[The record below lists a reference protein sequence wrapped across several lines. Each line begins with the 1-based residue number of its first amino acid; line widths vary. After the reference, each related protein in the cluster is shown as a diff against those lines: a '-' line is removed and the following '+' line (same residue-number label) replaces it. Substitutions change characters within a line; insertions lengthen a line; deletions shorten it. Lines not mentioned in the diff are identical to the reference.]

1 MTAENVTVPG
11 PPRTRNEARLRTCYG
26 LFMARCV
33 QTRAGALYRVQALC
47 GSGAFG
53 VRAVFPSS
61 PNSPNSSQFRPI
73 PFEAV
78 GARFD
83 PGTGADVATVSSQWL
98 YRLPQPRPHL
108 WHYFFRHR
116 YQLAPRLVP
125 PPHFPTLW
133 LAGRGERDAEP
144 VPEGR
149 RVALCGSG
157 SSPGGVCDFY
167 VHVSQHRTCSLRLTH
182 ESGVSQWSRGEVTVS
197 TAVFV
202 SRWRLPDR
210 VRVFRLGS
218 GWRDRPPVPYV
229 SMITTE
235 W

>member
-1 MTAENVTVPG
+1 MLPYAT
-11 PPRTRNEARLRTCYG
+11 PRVV
-26 LFMARCV
+26 CV
-33 QTRAGALYRVQALC
+33 QARGQLGTYPNRLACPEYILSVGCAW
-47 GSGAFG
+47 
-53 VRAVFPSS
+53 VRAVFPNS
-61 PNSPNSSQFRPI
+61 PNSPQFDPIRPI
-73 PFEAV
+73 RCRRRR
-78 GARFD
+78 ARFD

-210 VRVFRLGS
+210 VYSVWALATG
-218 GWRDRPPVPYV
+218 RPFH
-229 SMITTE
+229 MCQ
-235 W
+235 